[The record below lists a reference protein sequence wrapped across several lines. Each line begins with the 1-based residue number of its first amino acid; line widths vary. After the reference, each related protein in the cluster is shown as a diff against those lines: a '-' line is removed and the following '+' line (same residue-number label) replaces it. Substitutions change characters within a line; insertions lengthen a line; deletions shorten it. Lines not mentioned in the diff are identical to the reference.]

1 MKLLIVVDSKHGSTL
16 GIAEAMADELRT
28 RAHQVDVR
36 PATASPD
43 PRGYGAVLI
52 GSAIYMGAWRE
63 DARQYIDQHQ
73 AQLAQRPVWLFS
85 SGPLSEDQAELLKAP
100 KYLNESMGKTK
111 AIEHKL
117 FLGSLDREKL
127 GFGEKL
133 ITRIV
138 RAPEGD
144 FRQWDHIRAW
154 AQELADKLE
163 AATPGKQAAAAN

>member
-1 MKLLIVVDSKHGSTL
+1 
-16 GIAEAMADELRT
+16 
-28 RAHQVDVR
+28 
-36 PATASPD
+36 
-43 PRGYGAVLI
+43 
-52 GSAIYMGAWRE
+52 
-63 DARQYIDQHQ
+63 
-73 AQLAQRPVWLFS
+73 
-85 SGPLSEDQAELLKAP
+85 
-100 KYLNESMGKTK
+100 MGKTK

-117 FLGSLDREKL
+117 FLGSLDRDKL

-163 AATPGKQAAAAN
+163 AATPNNKQATAAN